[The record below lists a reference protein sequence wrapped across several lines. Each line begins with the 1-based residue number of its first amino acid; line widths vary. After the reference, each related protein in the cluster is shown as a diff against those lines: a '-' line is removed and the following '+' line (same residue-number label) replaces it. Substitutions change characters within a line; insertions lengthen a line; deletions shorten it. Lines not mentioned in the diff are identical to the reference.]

1 MTCNV
6 GGIERPI
13 RIVLGLVL
21 VAIGSLAELPVTGMA
36 IALVAGTIATVTGV
50 IGFCPVWSLLG
61 VTTCSAKSD
70 ARHAG
75 KAA

>member
-13 RIVLGLVL
+13 RIAVGLVL
-21 VAIGSLAELPVTGMA
+21 IGIGSLAELPVAGMA
-36 IALVAGTIATVTGV
+36 IAMVAGVIALVTGV
-50 IGFCPVWSLLG
+50 IGFCPVWALLG
-61 VTTCSAKSD
+61 LNTCSAKPD
-70 ARHAG
+70 TRRPG

>member
-13 RIVLGLVL
+13 RIVLGLAL
-21 VAIGSLAELPVTGMA
+21 VTVGAFAELPVVGMA
-36 IALVAGTIATVTGV
+36 VALVAGAIALVTGV
-50 IGFCPVWSLLG
+50 IGFCPAWALLS
-61 VTTCSAKSD
+61 VNTCPTPSNN
-70 ARHAG
+70 RPAG

>member
-21 VAIGSLAELPVTGMA
+21 VAIGSLAELPVAGMA
-36 IALVAGTIATVTGV
+36 IALVAGAIAMVTGV

-61 VTTCSAKSD
+61 LNTCPTKSD
-70 ARHAG
+70 VRHTG

>member
-21 VAIGSLAELPVTGMA
+21 VAIGSLAELPVAGMA
-36 IALVAGTIATVTGV
+36 IALVAGAIAMVTGV

-61 VTTCSAKSD
+61 VNTCPAKSD
-70 ARHAG
+70 ARRAG

>member
-21 VAIGSLAELPVTGMA
+21 VAIGSMAELPVAGMA
-36 IALVAGTIATVTGV
+36 IALVAGAIAMVTGV

-61 VTTCSAKSD
+61 LSTCPTRSD
-70 ARHAG
+70 LQCAG